1 MSVKP
6 SELDNQERGMSITT
20 RGTTKGKSGGNVSPE
35 LETLKQRIAAAKLDR
50 ALDRDKILKHDREPH
65 CGDCFTRGWAS
76 AVAAIE
82 GD

>member
-6 SELDNQERGMSITT
+6 SELDNPERGMPITT
-20 RGTTKGKSGGNVSPE
+20 RGTTKKDKEGETPTRLAA
-35 LETLKQRIAAAKLDR
+35 LEQRIAAAKLDR